1 MRLRWSVE
9 TPQRHS
15 PRASHSLKELTYNT
29 LMQKFTIFLSHITV
43 ESRLADL
50 IKRHL
55 VHDFIGLVEVFES
68 SDRLSIPA
76 GAKWLTEV
84 MEGLKR
90 ANLHLILCSPDAT
103 SRPWIQFEAGAAH
116 LRQIPIIPLC
126 HGGLTCAQLPVPL
139 SEYEGIQAFE
149 PEGLVALYRGIATA
163 LGSSIPEIDFHAFAG
178 EVDAFEAEYTKEKD
192 LTASKV
198 SLERVVE
205 RIHDPK
211 ALCISSPQF
220 TKLGF
225 ENQLQTVLNAFPAV
239 VPHQRIFS
247 SGKLRV
253 AVSGDQTYDIVH
265 IAAFVCPRSGTLYFS
280 DVDLNTGESTVP
292 EPDVLSA
299 DALADL
305 LQMAGTK
312 LAVIGSCDSIAL
324 GATLANVCHVIAAR
338 DMVSPKMMAAWVEA
352 FYAKLPQR
360 SLSEALDYA
369 LKISRAPMRF
379 YGRQVAKVDLL
390 FMQNA
395 ARTAVPA

>member
-1 MRLRWSVE
+1 MPTLP
-9 TPQRHS
+9 PQLVS
-15 PRASHSLKELTYNT
+15 IIVGCDGLSELTYNT
-29 LMQKFTIFLSHITV
+29 PMQKFTIFLSHITV

-55 VHDFIGLVEVFES
+55 VRDFIGLVEVFES

-84 MEGLKR
+84 MEGLQR

-139 SEYEGIQAFE
+139 SEYEGIHAAE
-149 PEGLVALYRGIATA
+149 EEGLVALYRAIATA

-192 LTASKV
+192 LTASKI
-198 SLERVVE
+198 SLEKVVE

-247 SGKLRV
+247 SGELRV

-280 DVDLNTGESTVP
+280 AVDLNTGESAVP

-305 LQMAGTK
+305 LQVAGAK

-338 DMVSPKMMAAWVEA
+338 DMVSPKMVAAWVEA

-390 FMQNA
+390 FMQKP

>member
-1 MRLRWSVE
+1 MSRDGLSER
-9 TPQRHS
+9 
-15 PRASHSLKELTYNT
+15 TYNT
-29 LMQKFTIFLSHITV
+29 LMGKFNIFLSHITV

-84 MEGLKR
+84 MEGLQH
-90 ANLHLILCSPDAT
+90 ANLHLILCSQDAT

-116 LRQIPIIPLC
+116 LRQIPIVPLC

-139 SEYEGIQAFE
+139 SEYEGIQATE
-149 PEGLVALYRGIATA
+149 PEGLVWLYRAIANA
-163 LGSSIPEIDFHAFAG
+163 LGSSVPEIDFHAFAG

-198 SLERVVE
+198 PLERVVE

-225 ENQLQTVLNAFPAV
+225 ENQLQIVLNAFPAV

-247 SGKLRV
+247 SSELRV
-253 AVSGDQTYDIVH
+253 AISGDQTYDIVH

-280 DVDLNTGESTVP
+280 DVDLNTGESIAP
-292 EPDVLSA
+292 EPDILSA

-305 LQMAGTK
+305 LQIAGAK

-360 SLSEALDYA
+360 SLSEALDHA
-369 LKISRAPMRF
+369 LRISRAPMRF

-390 FMQNA
+390 FMQEPV
-395 ARTAVPA
+395 RTAVPA

>member
-1 MRLRWSVE
+1 LPEAAARGLGGKGLGSVAA
-9 TPQRHS
+9 PIQ
-15 PRASHSLKELTYNT
+15 PAYNT

-50 IKRHL
+50 IKQHL
-55 VHDFIGLVEVFES
+55 VRDFIGLVEVFES

-84 MEGLKR
+84 MDGLKR
-90 ANLHLILCSPDAT
+90 ADLHLILCSQDAT

-116 LRQIPIIPLC
+116 LRGIPIVPLC

-139 SEYEGIQAFE
+139 SEYEGIQASE
-149 PEGLVALYRGIATA
+149 PEGLLALYRAIATV
-163 LGSSIPEIDFHAFAG
+163 LGSSIPETDFDAFAG
-178 EVDAFEAEYTKEKD
+178 EVEAFEAAYTREKD
-192 LTASKV
+192 LTASKLP
-198 SLERVVE
+198 LERVVE

-220 TKLGF
+220 AQLGF

-239 VPHQRIFS
+239 VPHQRVFS
-247 SGKLRV
+247 SDELRV

-265 IAAFVCPRSGTLYFS
+265 IAAFICPRSGTLYFS
-280 DVDLNTGESTVP
+280 DVDLNRGESVVP
-292 EPDVLSA
+292 KADLLSA

-305 LQMAGTK
+305 LQMAQAK
-312 LAVIGSCDSIAL
+312 LVVIGSCDSIAL
-324 GATLANVCHVIAAR
+324 GATLVKVCHVIAAR

-369 LKISRAPMRF
+369 LKVSQAPMRF
-379 YGRQVAKVDLL
+379 YGRQVASVDLL
-390 FMQNA
+390 FMPGPSA
-395 ARTAVPA
+395 TAVPA

>member
-1 MRLRWSVE
+1 
-9 TPQRHS
+9 
-15 PRASHSLKELTYNT
+15 
-29 LMQKFTIFLSHITV
+29 MQKFNVFLSHITV

-55 VHDFIGLVEVFES
+55 VRDFIGLVEVFES

-84 MEGLKR
+84 MEGLQR
-90 ANLHLILCSPDAT
+90 ANLHLILCSQDAT

-116 LRQIPIIPLC
+116 LRQIPIVPLC

-139 SEYEGIQAFE
+139 SEYEGIQASE
-149 PEGLVALYRGIATA
+149 PEGLVALYRAIATA
-163 LGSSIPEIDFHAFAG
+163 LGSSVPEIDFQGFAG
-178 EVDAFEAEYTKEKD
+178 EVDAFEAEYTREKD
-192 LTASKV
+192 LTAPKV
-198 SLERVVE
+198 SIERVVE

-247 SGKLRV
+247 SGELRV

-265 IAAFVCPRSGTLYFS
+265 IAAFVCPRSGTVYFS
-280 DVDLNTGESTVP
+280 DVDLNSGESLAP
-292 EPDVLSA
+292 EPDMLSA

-305 LQMAGTK
+305 LQMAQAK
-312 LAVIGSCDSIAL
+312 LVVIGSCDSIAL
-324 GATLANVCHVIAAR
+324 GATLVNVCHVVAAR

-352 FYAKLPQR
+352 FYAKLPHR

-379 YGRQVAKVDLL
+379 YGRQVEKVDLL
-390 FMQNA
+390 FMHEP
-395 ARTAVPA
+395 ARKAVPA

>member
-1 MRLRWSVE
+1 LGRGNGVVAGTGRDCPS
-9 TPQRHS
+9 
-15 PRASHSLKELTYNT
+15 ELTYNT
-29 LMQKFTIFLSHITV
+29 LMQRFSVFLSHITV

-84 MEGLKR
+84 MEGLQR
-90 ANLHLILCSPDAT
+90 ANLHLILCSQDST

-116 LRQIPIIPLC
+116 LRQIPIVPLC

-139 SEYEGIQAFE
+139 SEYEGIQASE
-149 PEGLVALYRGIATA
+149 PEGLVALYRAIATA
-163 LGSSIPEIDFHAFAG
+163 LGSSIPEIDFRAFAD
-178 EVDAFEAEYTKEKD
+178 EVDAFEAEYAKEKD
-192 LTASKV
+192 LTSPKV

-239 VPHQRIFS
+239 LPHQRVFS
-247 SGKLRV
+247 SSELRV
-253 AVSGDQTYDIVH
+253 AVSGDQVYDIVH
-265 IAAFVCPRSGTLYFS
+265 IAAFICPRSGTIYFS
-280 DVDLNTGESTVP
+280 DVDLNTGASSVP

-299 DALADL
+299 DSLADL
-305 LQMAGTK
+305 LQMARAK
-312 LAVIGSCDSIAL
+312 LVVIGSCDSIAL
-324 GATLANVCHVIAAR
+324 GATLVNVCHVIAAR

-352 FYAKLPQR
+352 FYAKLPER

-379 YGRQVAKVDLL
+379 YGRQVANVDLL
-390 FMQNA
+390 FMREA
-395 ARTAVPA
+395 ARTTVHA